1 MLKPVFFSCLATSLL
16 NLSCLGE
23 PKSVQTSVDA
33 PVKRVAFTDSIPKNA
48 NPNAK
53 NSKKRKIQ
61 VALLLDTSN
70 SMDGLID
77 QAKSQLWKMVN
88 KLSNA
93 KKEKEEIEMNIA
105 LFEYGNSNLNG
116 GEGFIRMVQSLG
128 TDLDGVS
135 EQLFKLKTQ
144 GGEEYCAWVIRS
156 AVNNLQWSENPADMK
171 VVIIAGNEPFDQGPV
186 PFRKSCEEANQKNII
201 INTIHCGDYQLGI
214 KTHWKDGADIGK
226 GKYMNINTD
235 EKVIHVPTPWDDKV
249 IQLNQLL
256 NKTYIG
262 YGRTGALKK
271 ERQMQEDANAA
282 SYSRSNAAQ
291 RSLSKSKGSY
301 KNKEWDL
308 VDAAEDDTKFY
319 ENVKEEEL
327 PAEFKGKSK
336 EEIKKMIDALAK
348 QRAEIQKEL
357 REIEKKMEVF
367 VAAERKKST
376 TTSKTLDNVLIQTV
390 VEQAQAQGFQFE

>member
-1 MLKPVFFSCLATSLL
+1 MLFSCLTTSLL
-16 NLSCLGE
+16 HFSCPLQQE
-23 PKSVQTSVDA
+23 SAQISANA
-33 PVKRVAFTDSIPKNA
+33 PTKRVAFTDSIPKNA
-48 NPNAK
+48 DTTRK

-93 KKEKEEIEMNIA
+93 KKDKEEIEMNIA
-105 LFEYGNSNLNG
+105 LFEYGNARLEG

-135 EQLFKLKTQ
+135 EQLFKLKTN
-144 GGEEYCAWVIRS
+144 GGDEYCAWVIRS
-156 AVNNLQWSENPADMK
+156 AVQNLQWSENPADMK

-186 PFRKSCEEANQKNII
+186 PFRKSCEEAVQKNII
-201 INTIHCGDYQLGI
+201 INTIHCGEYTLGI
-214 KTHWKDGADIGK
+214 KTHWKEGADIGK

-235 EKVIHVPTPWDDKV
+235 EKVIHVPTPWDDRV
-249 IQLNQLL
+249 IELNQLL

-262 YGRTGALKK
+262 YGRSGEAKK
-271 ERQMQEDANAA
+271 ERQMKEDENAA

-291 RSLSKSKGSY
+291 RGLSKSKGSY
-301 KNKEWDL
+301 KNTDWDL
-308 VDAAEDDTKFY
+308 VDAAENDTKFY
-319 ENVKEEEL
+319 EKVQEGDL
-327 PAEFKGKSK
+327 PASLKGKSK
-336 EEIKKMIDALAK
+336 EEIQKQVEALAK

-367 VAAERKKST
+367 VASERKKSAT
-376 TTSKTLDNVLIQTV
+376 GSKTLDNVLIQTV
-390 VEQAQAQGFQFE
+390 VEQAQVQGFQFE

>member
-1 MLKPVFFSCLATSLL
+1 MLKPILFSCLATSLL
-16 NLSCLGE
+16 NVSCLLE
-23 PKSVQTSVDA
+23 PQSAQSSVNA

-48 NPNAK
+48 NQTPK
-53 NSKKRKIQ
+53 SSKKRKIQ
-61 VALLLDTSN
+61 VALLLDVSN

-93 KKEKEEIEMNIA
+93 KKENEEIEMNIA
-105 LFEYGNSNLNG
+105 LFEYGNARLDA
-116 GEGFIRMVQSLG
+116 GEGYIRMVQSLG

-135 EQLFKLKTQ
+135 EQLFKLKTN

-156 AVNNLQWSENPADMK
+156 AVNGLQWSENPADMK
-171 VVIIAGNEPFDQGPV
+171 VIIVAGNEPFDQGPV

-214 KTHWKDGADIGK
+214 RTHWKDGADIGK

-235 EKVIHVPTPWDDKV
+235 EKVIHVPTPWDEKV
-249 IQLNQLL
+249 LELNQLL

-262 YGRTGALKK
+262 YGRTGAMKK
-271 ERQMQEDANAA
+271 ERQMKEDANAA

-291 RSLSKSKGSY
+291 RGLSKSKGSY
-301 KNKEWDL
+301 KNTEWDL
-308 VDAAEDDTKFY
+308 VDAAEADTKFY
-319 ENVKEEEL
+319 ENVKTEDL
-327 PAEFKGKSK
+327 PEEFKGKSK
-336 EEIKKMIDALAK
+336 AEIKTMIDALAK
-348 QRAEIQKEL
+348 QRLEIRKEL

-376 TTSKTLDNVLIQTV
+376 TGSKTLDNVLIQTV
-390 VEQAQAQGFQFE
+390 VEQAQAQGFIFE